1 LKGITLKTPRILPI
15 LALSFAGTMLFAGC
29 AATGAATP
37 EESPTTSASASEKVP
52 TPIELVQKT
61 DPDNL
66 GEGLVYTKISKNK
79 AGQYV
84 ELGAD
89 KESDFATF
97 DPTLWTSTG
106 KSWTEADMAK
116 AQLTAV
122 DFVFV
127 DILSGPAIGGNKE
140 DIAAQMEGFSKRL
153 TKSDQDRGGAKE
165 WASLFDG
172 PVSENGLVVW
182 AEPSLNYFSG
192 YEIYQAKDSSRFLN
206 PTVKLTSANSY
217 DKGDF
222 LDSSKSETEIDGA
235 TVTVEAYVDLK
246 LTKDK
251 TSYSKPVQVT
261 YDVFFMKD
269 KGVIG
274 VHGASLT
281 SGPTENEPMTA
292 NF

>member
-1 LKGITLKTPRILPI
+1 
-15 LALSFAGTMLFAGC
+15 
-29 AATGAATP
+29 
-37 EESPTTSASASEKVP
+37 
-52 TPIELVQKT
+52 
-61 DPDNL
+61 
-66 GEGLVYTKISKNK
+66 
-79 AGQYV
+79 
-84 ELGAD
+84 
-89 KESDFATF
+89 
-97 DPTLWTSTG
+97 
-106 KSWTEADMAK
+106 
-116 AQLTAV
+116 
-122 DFVFV
+122 
-127 DILSGPAIGGNKE
+127 
-140 DIAAQMEGFSKRL
+140 
-153 TKSDQDRGGAKE
+153 
-165 WASLFDG
+165 
-172 PVSENGLVVW
+172 
-182 AEPSLNYFSG
+182 
-192 YEIYQAKDSSRFLN
+192 
-206 PTVKLTSANSY
+206 LTSANSY